1 MNVNDRAM
9 SRHMKRFVGWAA
21 CVCFLTLVWGGSVY
35 ASPSPPSKVPVTPS
49 VIQSFFPALDVRIR
63 KHLGAT
69 PVRVRSYGGNS
80 EHAPIADARG
90 ALHVMVIS
98 DLNSSYGSTTYR
110 SGVHDAVEEIIRRR
124 PDVVISGG
132 DMVAG
137 QRHGL
142 DYRAMW
148 QGFHDAVTRPL
159 EQAGIPLL
167 VTAGNHDGPHSRQY
181 RYQREIYKDEWNIH
195 RPKVTFV
202 DDTHYPEYYS
212 VAMGPVL
219 FISVDSSTVGSLGG
233 SQMPWL
239 EAQLKNAQDFP
250 VKIVF
255 GHVPLWAVS
264 RGREREIIGDEA
276 LEALLERYEVDA
288 FIAGHDHAYYP
299 GARGNVRYIA
309 APALG
314 TGPRHLLAPN
324 QNRSPRGFLEFFAG
338 VNGGIYDLE
347 SWRVPDFQRIDA
359 REDLPPKVGRGR
371 APLVRDDLAGMDLRS
386 DAYDQTPA
394 ISETSGAESAA
405 SESSSRTTKTMR
417 TPQSRRE
424 SPRASKAPR
433 ASTGDENTLN
443 QAASSSDKDKES
455 RDRKRRPST
464 FDGRGGGRR
473 ALPADLF
480 DD

>member
-1 MNVNDRAM
+1 MRIL
-9 SRHMKRFVGWAA
+9 GWVA
-21 CVCFLTLVWGGSVY
+21 CVGMVAISWGHSAD
-35 ASPSPPSKVPVTPS
+35 ASPASRSKTPASPQ
-49 VIQSFFPALDVRIR
+49 VIQHFFPSIELIPRADA
-63 KHLGAT
+63 GAT
-69 PVRVRSYGGNS
+69 PKRVRSYGGNS
-80 EHAPIADARG
+80 TENPVVDADAP
-90 ALHVMVIS
+90 LHVMVIS

-110 SGVHDAVEEIIRRR
+110 QGVHDAVEEIIRRR

-142 DYRAMW
+142 NYRAMW

-167 VTAGNHDGPHSRQY
+167 VTAGNHDGPHPQRY
-181 RYQREIYKDEWNIH
+181 HYQREIYKDEWEIH
-195 RPKVTFV
+195 RPKVTFI

-212 VAMGPVL
+212 VAMGPVI
-219 FISVDSSTVGSLGG
+219 FISVDTSTVGSLGG
-233 SQMPWL
+233 DQMPWL

-255 GHVPLWAVS
+255 GHVPMWAVS
-264 RGREREIIGDEA
+264 RGREREVVGDED
-276 LEALLERYEVDA
+276 LEALLERYNVDA

-299 GARGNVRYIA
+299 GARGNLRYIA

-314 TGPRHLLAPN
+314 TGPRHLLAPD
-324 QNRSPRGFLEFFAG
+324 QGRSPRGFIEFFAG
-338 VNGGIYDLE
+338 VNGGLYDVE

-386 DAYDQTPA
+386 EPYDTRVPPPP
-394 ISETSGAESAA
+394 T
-405 SESSSRTTKTMR
+405 
-417 TPQSRRE
+417 
-424 SPRASKAPR
+424 SKAPR
-433 ASTGDENTLN
+433 ETPTAAASTIDAKSNDAARPQRSKVRREARRSTRDKKSSVSDASDNTG
-443 QAASSSDKDKES
+443 
-455 RDRKRRPST
+455 KRRST
-464 FDGRGGGRR
+464 SADIRSDGTR

-480 DD
+480 DE